1 MGYRNYFYLVP
12 KNIVNDIQKLDTQK
26 DLANYIVNSDYF
38 KEKEK
43 KEAQK
48 CLDKNDFEGFYIGVY
63 DFGEQLH
70 EFGKLY
76 FDSDTYEAIIYNG
89 KDLFKKGSELAEVYE
104 DFDAKIVGKEA
115 LIAVAKC
122 YRDKVIKIYED
133 SLLSPEEL
141 EKKYPDDPFPDKR
154 TVFNKLKENAEEN
167 LFWLKDCL
175 NLDESNKYIIT
186 NDWLY
191 EHSMF
196 ELVHQLKTID
206 FEKYDIIEYGW

>member
-12 KNIVNDIQKLDTQK
+12 KNIVKGIQKLDTQK
-26 DLANYIVNSDYF
+26 DLANFIINSNYF

-43 KEAQK
+43 KEAQE
-48 CLDKNDFEGFYIGVY
+48 CIDKNDFEDFYIGIY
-63 DFGEQLH
+63 DFGEELH

-76 FDSDTYEAIIYNG
+76 FDVDTYEAITYKS

-104 DFDAKIVGKEA
+104 DFDAKIVSKEA

-122 YRDKVIKIYED
+122 YRDKTIKIYQD

-141 EKKYPDDPFPDKR
+141 EEKYPNDPFLNKQ
-154 TVFNKLKENAEEN
+154 TVFNKLKDNAEEK

-175 NLDESNKYIIT
+175 NLDENQKYKIT

-206 FEKYDIIEYGW
+206 FEKYDIIECGW